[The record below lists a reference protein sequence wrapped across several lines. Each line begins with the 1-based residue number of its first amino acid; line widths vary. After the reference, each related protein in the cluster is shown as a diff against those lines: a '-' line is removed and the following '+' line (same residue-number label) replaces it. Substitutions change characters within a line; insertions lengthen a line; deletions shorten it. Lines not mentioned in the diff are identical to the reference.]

1 MWKLLANYFKDYP
14 WSVTALIDH
23 QILQTSTVWNTRRQ
37 IRRIYMFCRCDGC
50 HMEPI
55 EGPRF
60 KCKTCPDFN
69 YCETCFRMRRSHRHS
84 FHRFE
89 EPSSIP
95 VNAGKAGR
103 GKKKIMSAG
112 LGGPEH
118 IVKEWDRVVKSLM
131 VSSRESQAGRLI
143 DGTESYWQSAG
154 SQGKVRYWSLGWAKK
169 AKPSMAILGLWLDG
183 LHARKNVTLLRSLM

>member
-1 MWKLLANYFKDYP
+1 
-14 WSVTALIDH
+14 
-23 QILQTSTVWNTRRQ
+23 
-37 IRRIYMFCRCDGC
+37 
-50 HMEPI
+50 MEPI

-69 YCETCFRMRRSHRHS
+69 YCETCFRLRRSHRHS

-103 GKKKIMSAG
+103 GKKKILSG
-112 LGGPEH
+112 RLGGPEH

-131 VSSRESQAGRLI
+131 VSSREGQAGRLI

-154 SQGKVRYWSLGWAKK
+154 SQGKVRSLRRQYRSTAGRFFNMQHYSNQSN
-169 AKPSMAILGLWLDG
+169 PRGNS
-183 LHARKNVTLLRSLM
+183 RK